1 MTIDIRN
8 LQNQRQMV
16 GQRSDAASADA
27 APGAAQDA
35 PPAGDAK
42 GSSDQV
48 RLSPEAR
55 RLQSLQETAQT
66 APEVDTA
73 KVEQV
78 RREIAEGRYHVDP
91 QKLASNMMA
100 LERELFG

>member
-8 LQNQRQMV
+8 LQNQRQVV
-16 GQRSDAASADA
+16 GQRSGADA
-27 APGAAQDA
+27 APGSAPDA
-35 PPAGDAK
+35 PAAADAK

-55 RLQSLQETAQT
+55 RLKSLQETAQ
-66 APEVDTA
+66 AASEVDAA